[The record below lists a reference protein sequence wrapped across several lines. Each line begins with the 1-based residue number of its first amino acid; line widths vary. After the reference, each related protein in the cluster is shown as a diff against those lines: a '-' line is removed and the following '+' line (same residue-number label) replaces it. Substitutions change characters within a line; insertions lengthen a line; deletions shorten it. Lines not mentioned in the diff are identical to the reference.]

1 MQLPLIA
8 NIAAGSAR
16 EDAIERL
23 CAHLRDGGAEPQ
35 LLRAARGEDL
45 AQLARTA
52 VEAGA
57 PLVGAAGGDGTLS
70 AVAAALAG
78 TKSALGVLPL
88 GTFNHFARDLGIPL
102 EPAEAAATLLR
113 GRRRTIDVGEV
124 NGRVFINNSSIG
136 LYPAI
141 VHHREKQRRRL
152 GRSKWHAMVWAMHA
166 VLRGHPFLNL
176 RLELDGIEHHRR
188 TPFVFV
194 GNNLYRMEGF
204 DIGARSRID
213 CGELSVYLTQR
224 RGRAAFL
231 ALAARALAGRLHQGN
246 DFESDAVRKLRIDSR
261 HKRLLVAMDGE
272 IETMDL
278 PLEYRIRPRA
288 LQVVAP

>member
-102 EPAEAAATLLR
+102 E
-113 GRRRTIDVGEV
+113 
-124 NGRVFINNSSIG
+124 
-136 LYPAI
+136 
-141 VHHREKQRRRL
+141 
-152 GRSKWHAMVWAMHA
+152 
-166 VLRGHPFLNL
+166 
-176 RLELDGIEHHRR
+176 
-188 TPFVFV
+188 
-194 GNNLYRMEGF
+194 
-204 DIGARSRID
+204 
-213 CGELSVYLTQR
+213 
-224 RGRAAFL
+224 
-231 ALAARALAGRLHQGN
+231 
-246 DFESDAVRKLRIDSR
+246 
-261 HKRLLVAMDGE
+261 
-272 IETMDL
+272 
-278 PLEYRIRPRA
+278 
-288 LQVVAP
+288 